1 MIWLNIM
8 FPVLVEDIIETE
20 YSTEVLSDVMICASI
35 SQTSLMICLDRSR
48 SLEVA
53 RYYKFTP
60 ITELS
65 FQSTKTK
72 T

>member
-1 MIWLNIM
+1 MILFNIM
-8 FPVLVEDIIETE
+8 FPVHVEDLIETGF
-20 YSTEVLSDVMICASI
+20 STEVLIDVMICASI

-48 SLEVA
+48 SLQLS
-53 RYYKFTP
+53 RYYEFTP